1 MVFSKSFEYVAVFC
15 KKILL
20 PLKNFSTQTDAKVYI
35 GTDSSHL
42 SLFSRLPMASM
53 ASAFAASNYIFCQS
67 GLLMMMM
74 RRPCPTAASTER
86 PAASLAGGA
95 LGRRPLTVCADL
107 SYVHKATVVT
117 IIQAKLSETEDE
129 EAPF

>member
-1 MVFSKSFEYVAVFC
+1 
-15 KKILL
+15 
-20 PLKNFSTQTDAKVYI
+20 
-35 GTDSSHL
+35 
-42 SLFSRLPMASM
+42 MASM
-53 ASAFAASNYIFCQS
+53 NSAFAASNYIFCQS
-67 GLLMMMM
+67 GLLMMM

-86 PAASLAGGA
+86 PAAASAGGA

>member
-1 MVFSKSFEYVAVFC
+1 
-15 KKILL
+15 
-20 PLKNFSTQTDAKVYI
+20 
-35 GTDSSHL
+35 
-42 SLFSRLPMASM
+42 MASM

-74 RRPCPTAASTER
+74 VRRPCPTAASTER
-86 PAASLAGGA
+86 PAAASAGGA
-95 LGRRPLTVCADL
+95 LDWWRRRVGRRPLTVCADL

>member
-1 MVFSKSFEYVAVFC
+1 
-15 KKILL
+15 
-20 PLKNFSTQTDAKVYI
+20 
-35 GTDSSHL
+35 
-42 SLFSRLPMASM
+42 MASM

-74 RRPCPTAASTER
+74 MRRPCPTAASTER
-86 PAASLAGGA
+86 PAAASAGGA

-129 EAPF
+129 KAPF

>member
-1 MVFSKSFEYVAVFC
+1 MLVFFC
-15 KKILL
+15 KK
-20 PLKNFSTQTDAKVYI
+20 KSTIEEFRQTDAKVYV